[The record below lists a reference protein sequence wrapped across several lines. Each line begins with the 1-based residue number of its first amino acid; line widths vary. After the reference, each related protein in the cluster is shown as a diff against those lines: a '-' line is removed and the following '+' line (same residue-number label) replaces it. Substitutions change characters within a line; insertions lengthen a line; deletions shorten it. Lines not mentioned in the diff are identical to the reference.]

1 MLKCISLISSV
12 FTGHSLLL
20 DLYHKQYKMQIMK
33 KLEVISGW
41 MESDP
46 SDYEIKRVESLIS
59 RMVISRSR
67 RVFYDLSR
75 KYQKMLKLEKE
86 MKDLGVQVPVDFQKS
101 LKDIKNRVEE
111 VRKSIPEVTR
121 KVEKEK

>member
-1 MLKCISLISSV
+1 
-12 FTGHSLLL
+12 
-20 DLYHKQYKMQIMK
+20 MK
-33 KLEVISGW
+33 KLEVITGW

-59 RMVISRSR
+59 RMVASRSR